1 MDYNRGNLEHYV
13 YEMAQGAAYTML
25 QLDGKDEYLKRMQT
39 RPANLNPKYQRLLDL
54 YQKGGEPRACP
65 ETPV

>member
-1 MDYNRGNLEHYV
+1 
-13 YEMAQGAAYTML
+13 MAQGAAYTML

-39 RPANLNPKYQRLLDL
+39 RPANFNPKYQRLLDL